1 MMAEL
6 KVRVNAMGVEQI
18 DNVIISMQEE
28 QLIKKLKDKGGII
41 LAANVPG
48 AEEDKTISYRGE
60 GDVIMFI
67 IEKIPAGSQTDDAE
81 FTAYAKYQTIMLRL
95 MKLLFGDEEGADN
108 LICGANITAPEK
120 LKIEWEYN
128 IYGGYN
134 GLSVSFKLT
143 DNAGL

>member
-6 KVRVNAMGVEQI
+6 KVRVNATGEEKI
-18 DNVIISMQEE
+18 DNVIIAMQED
-28 QLIKKLKDKGGII
+28 QLIKKLKDKSGII

-48 AEEDKTISYRGE
+48 AEESKAICYSGE

-67 IEKIPAGSQTDDAE
+67 IEKTPAGSQTNDAE
-81 FTAYAKYQTIMLRL
+81 FTAYAKYQNIMLRL
-95 MKLLFGDEEGADN
+95 MKLLFGDEEGSDS
-108 LICGANITAPEK
+108 LICGTNITAPTSVK
-120 LKIEWEYN
+120 TEWEYN

-134 GLSVSFKLT
+134 GLSVSFKLK